1 MVAPRG
7 HGAHRTRSVSWP
19 TCISKSNAGV
29 LPGWIFDEV
38 MALPYHLHQTD
49 RAGLGFGRRAKF
61 ITTDPV
67 EGPKE
72 RQAAW
77 LSGRTF

>member
-1 MVAPRG
+1 MALTAPG
-7 HGAHRTRSVSWP
+7 MCHGQPASANRTQ
-19 TCISKSNAGV
+19 GV

-49 RAGLGFGRRAKF
+49 RSGLGFGRRAKF
-61 ITTDPV
+61 ITADPV

-77 LSGRTF
+77 LLGRTF